1 MGAQAAPAP
10 AGPTLVLRGRPYPVL
25 LPKLSDP
32 RLHLAAVITSLQVLG
47 QVAFRFQL
55 SIAQILVAL
64 LTCAA
69 LEVGIAARR
78 QRVLLWPAS
87 AMLTGNG
94 VAFVLRVPGT
104 AHGDWWSLHGAWIFA
119 ATAAVALLSK
129 YVIRFRG
136 GHIFNPSNFG
146 LVLCFLV
153 LGKQRA
159 APLDFWWGPM
169 SPWMA
174 LALVI
179 IVVGGLAILLRLH
192 LIGIAIGF
200 WIAFAAGIGV
210 IALGGH
216 AMTARWHLGPITGA
230 SFFSVLVTSPEVLVF
245 MFFMITDPK
254 TIPGGRV
261 ARLVYGVGVGLLATL
276 LIAPQRTE
284 FASKVALLGALAV
297 ICAAR
302 PLLEWILPAAGSPGD
317 RLSAW
322 LARAVSRRRAG
333 AARLGIAGLAG
344 AAAFAGIL
352 VLAGLPARPGI
363 ASAAPL
369 VNAGRLPQVTILH
382 STGVSSQ
389 LDRRTAL
396 VIAGDLIADLRTRA
410 DALRLRNAG
419 HASAGVAGA
428 VLVDVQRQI
437 RSAQGREIDV
447 PSYRIDR
454 MSVKLV
460 PGEGQGPP
468 TVVATVAGVLQQ
480 AVYTGLPPTL
490 RRHDD
495 PVPFTG
501 TFELGEGGPGFVI
514 VDAPGVTALAN
525 RPTPSAGLVTVKL
538 GGLRLRNVAQQV
550 GLNFRQDSFR
560 YGMSNDVGAMMGG
573 GLCWLDYNNDGWEDL
588 FVVNSYSDDD
598 VATWDAHGGLPR
610 SALFENVKGRF
621 VDVSRRSHADLAV
634 KGDGC
639 VAADFNGDGYTDLL
653 VTTTDGVKLLWNN
666 GNGTFTE
673 GAAAAGMNAS
683 GWYTGAAVADVNG
696 DGRPDV
702 FVAGYTDLN
711 DPVPGS
717 TAGFPTNDA
726 GVRDLLYLNEGP
738 GKDGRSRFR
747 EVGVQAGL
755 EAANFGHGLGAEFLD
770 YNGDGRPDLYV
781 ANDEDPNQLY
791 ENVPWPGGVKADPA
805 GLGFRFEERAAA
817 EGVADRYA
825 GMGIADADTNGDGTN
840 DLFVSNSRREP
851 SAAYVRVAKAGPP
864 AFASVRSA
872 FLPALGT
879 GFAGWGA
886 SWVDLANS
894 GKPDLVLA
902 AGAIPVT
909 SLSKDAEPV
918 RVLARLPGGRQR
930 QRFGSAVGAFPSGGV
945 VVNGRGLAAADVDN
959 DGRMDVAINTIG
971 GKLVLL
977 RSTGPVG
984 HWLDVKLDAFSP
996 GASVTAVLPSGR
1008 KLVREV
1014 QAGSSYLS
1022 SEDPRVHFGLGS
1034 ATKVRELVVRFPG
1047 GAVSRLT
1054 DVSADRVVDVS
1065 RPPTVVPALAAEPQS
1080 YQLAGCTPGGLGGR
1094 SVARVWDDAAL
1105 AGLRRGLAAPAT
1117 QARDL
1122 FHLSV
1127 AMWDAWAAYDPKAEG
1142 YIVDEKAAAGDV
1154 TAAREA
1160 AISYAAYRLLLWR
1173 ASYDANVRETFR
1185 LLTATMRSLCY
1196 SADFTSTAGDS
1207 PAALGNRIAAAVIAY
1222 GERDGSLERQHYA
1235 DPSYLP
1241 QNAPM
1246 VVSEPGS
1253 AMHDPTLW
1261 QPLAL
1266 GQVAAQGLAPIPD
1279 RVQTFVGSQWGH
1291 VKAFALPAS
1300 AKGLPIDPGAP
1311 PTGDATTRSYKRAA
1325 VDVIRAS
1332 SRRSTAFVGSSPVDW
1347 NARANAATASS
1358 LERDVKLYLALDG
1371 ALHDAA
1377 IAASGAQRAY
1387 QAPRPI
1393 SMIRY
1398 LAFEGQSSNPKQPS
1412 YSTQG
1417 LPLVSGLVELI
1428 TRASSAPGR
1437 PLAALAADVG
1447 QVAVRTRT
1455 GWVLGARW
1463 TPDRPTPPSPG
1474 WVSSESAFAYA
1485 ADAVLTPVTGLS
1497 FARVAAAASRSGV
1510 EAGIEIGAADL
1521 AGRKMGAVAGKRA
1534 WSLAQRY
1541 FTGTVRTG

>member
-10 AGPTLVLRGRPYPVL
+10 AGPTLVIRGRPYPVL

-55 SIAQILVAL
+55 SIAQILISL
-64 LTCAA
+64 LTCAV
-69 LEVGIAARR
+69 LEVGIAAWR
-78 QRVLLWPAS
+78 QRVILWPAS

-119 ATAAVALLSK
+119 ATAAVSLLSK
-129 YVIRFRG
+129 YVIKLRG
-136 GHIFNPSNFG
+136 GHIFNPSNIG
-146 LVLCFLV
+146 LVLCFLA

-179 IVVGGLAILLRLH
+179 IVAGGLAILLRLR

-200 WIAFAAGIGV
+200 WVAFAAGIGV

-216 AMTARWHLGPITGA
+216 GMTARWHLGPITGA

-245 MFFMITDPK
+245 MFFMISDPK
-254 TIPGGRV
+254 TIPRGRV
-261 ARLVYGVGVGLLATL
+261 ARLVYGVAIGLLATL

-284 FASKVALLGALAV
+284 FASKVALLGALAL

-322 LARAVSRRRAG
+322 IARAVSRRRAG
-333 AARLGIAGLAG
+333 AARLGVAGLAA

-363 ASAAPL
+363 ASAARL
-369 VNAGRLPQVTILH
+369 VDVGQLPQVTILH

-389 LDRRTAL
+389 LDRRTAN

-410 DALRLRNAG
+410 DALAQRSAG
-419 HASAGVAGA
+419 HASAGLSGA
-428 VLVDVQRQI
+428 MLADVQQRI
-437 RSAQGREIDV
+437 RSAQGHEIV
-447 PSYRIDR
+447 APTYRIDR
-454 MSVKLV
+454 VSLELE

-468 TVVATVAGVLQQ
+468 TILATVAGLVQQ
-480 AVYTGLPPTL
+480 EVYTGSPAKLD
-490 RRHDD
+490 RRGD
-495 PVPFTG
+495 PAPFTG
-501 TFELGEGGPGFVI
+501 TFELGAGGPGYVI
-514 VDAPGVTALAN
+514 VNASGVTPGVSVPSVSTAV
-525 RPTPSAGLVTVKL
+525 VTVKL
-538 GGLRLRNVAQQV
+538 GGLKLRNVAQQV

-560 YGMSNDVGAMMGG
+560 FGMSNDVGAMMGG

-588 FVVNSYSDDD
+588 FVVNSYSDGD
-598 VATWDAHGGLPR
+598 VATWDARGGLPR

-621 VDVSRRSHADLAV
+621 VDVSRRSGAGLTV

-639 VAADFNGDGYTDLL
+639 VAADLNGDGYTDLL
-653 VTTTDGVKLLWNN
+653 VTTTTGVKLLWNN

-673 GAAAAGMNAS
+673 GARAAGMDAS
-683 GWYTGAAVADVNG
+683 AWYSGAAVADVNG

-711 DPVPGS
+711 DPIPGS

-738 GKDGRSRFR
+738 GADGRSRFR

-755 EAANFGHGLGAEFLD
+755 EAADFGHGLGAVFTD

-791 ENVPWPGGVKADPA
+791 ENVAWPGGVKADPA

-825 GMGIADADTNGDGTN
+825 GMGIAAAGN
-840 DLFVSNSRREP
+840 DLFVTNSRREP
-851 SAAYVRVAKAGPP
+851 SAAYVRVAGSGSP
-864 AFASVRSA
+864 AFASARSA

-879 GFAGWGA
+879 SFAGWGD

-902 AGAIPVT
+902 GGAIPVT
-909 SLSKDAEPV
+909 SLSQDAEPV
-918 RVLARLPGGRQR
+918 RVLAGLPGKGQPE
-930 QRFGSAVGAFPSGGV
+930 RFGSAVGVFARGAV
-945 VVNGRGLAAADVDN
+945 RLNGRGLAAADVDN
-959 DGRMDVAINTIG
+959 DGRMEIAINTIG

-984 HWLDVKLDAFSP
+984 HWLDVKLDTFSP
-996 GASVTAVLPSGR
+996 GASITAVLPSGR
-1008 KLVREV
+1008 RLVREV

-1022 SEDPRVHFGLGS
+1022 SEDPRVHFGLGRAKTVS
-1034 ATKVRELVVRFPG
+1034 ELVVRFPG
-1047 GAVSRLT
+1047 GSVSRLT
-1054 DVSADRVVDVS
+1054 DVRADRVVDVG
-1065 RPPTVVPALAAEPQS
+1065 RPPSAVPALAAEPQP
-1080 YQLAGCTPGGLGGR
+1080 YALAGCTRGDLGGR
-1094 SVARVWDDAAL
+1094 SVARVWDDAAV
-1105 AGLRRGLAAPAT
+1105 AELRRGLAPSTT

-1122 FHLSV
+1122 FHLSA
-1127 AMWDAWAAYDPKAEG
+1127 AMWDAWAAYDPKAQG
-1142 YIVDEKAAAGDV
+1142 YIVNEKAAATDA
-1154 TAAREA
+1154 TPAREA

-1173 ASYDANVRETFR
+1173 ASYDANVRQTFA

-1196 SADFTSTAGDS
+1196 SAEFTSTAGDS

-1222 GERDGSLERQHYA
+1222 GRQDGSLERQHYA
-1235 DPSYLP
+1235 DPSYVP

-1246 VVSEPGS
+1246 VVSRPGS
-1253 AMHDPTLW
+1253 TMHDPTLW

-1266 GQVAAQGLAPIPD
+1266 GEVATQGLAPIPAQ
-1279 RVQTFVGSQWGH
+1279 VQAFVGAQWGH
-1291 VKAFALPAS
+1291 VRGFALQKS

-1311 PTGDATTRSYKRAA
+1311 PIGGAATRSYKRAA
-1325 VDVIRAS
+1325 VDVIRATS
-1332 SRRSTAFVGSSPVDW
+1332 ARRASPVVGSSPLDW
-1347 NARANAATASS
+1347 NARANTVTPSS
-1358 LERDVKLYLALDG
+1358 LERDVKLYFALNA

-1377 IAASGAQRAY
+1377 IATWGAKRTY

-1398 LAFEGQSSNPKQPS
+1398 MAFQGQSSDPKALS
-1412 YSTQG
+1412 YNSEG
-1417 LPLVSGLVELI
+1417 LPLVPGLIELI
-1428 TRASSAPGR
+1428 TSGSSAKGR
-1437 PLAALAADVG
+1437 PLSALAADVG
-1447 QVAVRTRT
+1447 QVAVRTRA
-1455 GWVLGARW
+1455 GWVLGTRW
-1463 TPDRPTPPSPG
+1463 TPDLTTPPSPG
-1474 WVSSESAFAYA
+1474 WVSDESAFAFA
-1485 ADAVLTPVTGLS
+1485 ADEVLTSATGRS
-1497 FARVAAAASRSGV
+1497 FARTAATAGRSGL
-1510 EAGIEIGAADL
+1510 EAGIDIPADDV
-1521 AGRKMGAVAGKRA
+1521 AGRKLGITVGKNA
-1534 WSLAQRY
+1534 WSLARRY
-1541 FTGTVRTG
+1541 FAGTVLR